1 MRFITVA
8 LAFFLPGILSGQ
20 FVTRTQTTDS
30 VSVRAE
36 GIAELVVDLV
46 QQCTQSRPGAIS
58 TPYLTAHIQAF
69 FNTFVSNSVVSP
81 PARPGALVDA
91 ILAINENSGSPAAGS
106 TLWHS
111 EDCASRPI
119 STPFPH
125 RYKRAH
131 VATSADTEP
140 RCVPFA
146 GTRTP
151 GYSSQRIGRGRG
163 PRMT

>member
-69 FNTFVSNSVVSP
+69 FIHSSAIALSVLP
-81 PARPGALVDA
+81 LDPALLWMQSWRSTRIADLRRQARRCGIQKIVPHAQFAHLSLTGINGLTWQQVQIPSPGAFLPRVPELRDA
-91 ILAINENSGSPAAGS
+91 LRNA
-106 TLWHS
+106 S
-111 EDCASRPI
+111 EGD
-119 STPFPH
+119 
-125 RYKRAH
+125 
-131 VATSADTEP
+131 
-140 RCVPFA
+140 
-146 GTRTP
+146 G
-151 GYSSQRIGRGRG
+151 G
-163 PRMT
+163 PE